1 MKKTT
6 GIFLNSIPVLLMISL
21 IPFIQKDYLLALT
34 YIIIIGIS
42 FAIKYTKNDYMVM
55 VFGFFIMMIS
65 EYLFISTGVETFVR
79 NSLFGIMP
87 VWLPLLWAY
96 GFVAIRRS
104 KEILDKQ

>member
-104 KEILDKQ
+104 TEILDKQ